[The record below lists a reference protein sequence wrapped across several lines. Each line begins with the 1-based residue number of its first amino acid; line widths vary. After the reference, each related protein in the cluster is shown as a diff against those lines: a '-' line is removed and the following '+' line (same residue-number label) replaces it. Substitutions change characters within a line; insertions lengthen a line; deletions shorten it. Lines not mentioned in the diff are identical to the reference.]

1 MMEFIPPATRFVAL
15 PEPFTL
21 KRGGILTGAR
31 LAYETVGQLN
41 ADRSNALLILTGLSP
56 DAHLCSHDSDST
68 PGWWEGMVGPGK
80 PIDTDRWF
88 VVCVNSL
95 GSCKGSTGPASLNAA
110 TGRTYGPDFPALSVE
125 DLADAAAHAVRALG
139 IEQLAVVLGAS
150 MGGMTA
156 LSLVARHP
164 GLARHLIHL
173 SGAVHAQP
181 LAIALRALQRELIQS
196 DPDWQGGHY
205 DGHRFPLKGMVAA
218 RKLGLIT
225 YRSGE
230 EWAARFGRERLN
242 PAMLAATG
250 APAMDFAVE
259 GYLACQAHRF
269 VRSFDPNAY
278 LALSRA
284 IDTFDLGDEAGGDAD
299 VALRRLRLESALVIG
314 VESDFLFPVSQ
325 QRRVAEGLDAGGV
338 AVTFHAL
345 DSLAG
350 HDAFL
355 ADLAAFGAP
364 IRAFLDEVQAGASH
378 VPVRTTAASVNEVQ
392 AMKTSG
398 KEAASQSDLSMPSNP
413 AASAA
418 TTATAATGSTGATGA
433 TAATG
438 ATGATG
444 ATAAA
449 ASAASAASAAAAA
462 EPTVLTPV

>member
-1 MMEFIPPATRFVAL
+1 MMEFIPPATHFVAL
-15 PEPFTL
+15 PDPFTL
-21 KRGGILTGAR
+21 KRGGRLTGAR

-56 DAHLCSHDSDST
+56 DAHVCSHNDHPA
-68 PGWWEGMVGPGK
+68 PGWWEGMVGPGR
-80 PIDTDRWF
+80 PVDTGRWF

-95 GSCKGSTGPASLNAA
+95 GSCKGSTGPASLNPV
-110 TGRTYGPDFPALSVE
+110 TGRPYGPDFPALSVE
-125 DLADAAAHAVRALG
+125 DLADAAAYAVRALG
-139 IEQLAVVLGAS
+139 IEQLAAVLGAS

-205 DGHRFPLKGMVAA
+205 DGQRFPLNGMVAA

-230 EWAARFGRERLN
+230 EWAARFGRERLDT
-242 PAMLAATG
+242 AMLAATG

-284 IDTFDLGDEAGGDAD
+284 IDTFDLGDEAGGNAD

-314 VESDFLFPVSQ
+314 VKSDFLFPVSQ
-325 QRRVAEGLDAGGV
+325 QRQVAEGLQAGGV

-355 ADLAAFGAP
+355 ADLAAFEAP
-364 IRAFLDEVQAGASH
+364 IRAFLDEVQAGQSH
-378 VPVRTTAASVNEVQ
+378 VFAQISAVSVNEAQ
-392 AMKTSG
+392 ALKSSG
-398 KEAASQSDLSMPSNP
+398 Q
-413 AASAA
+413 
-418 TTATAATGSTGATGA
+418 
-433 TAATG
+433 
-438 ATGATG
+438 
-444 ATAAA
+444 AAA
-449 ASAASAASAAAAA
+449 AAAAA
-462 EPTVLTPV
+462 EPPMLTPV

>member
-15 PEPFTL
+15 PSPFTL
-21 KRGGILTGAR
+21 KRGGTLIGAR

-56 DAHLCSHDSDST
+56 DAHVCSHADDAS
-68 PGWWEGMVGPGK
+68 PGWWEGMVGPGRC
-80 PIDTDRWF
+80 IDTDRWF
-88 VVCVNSL
+88 VVCVNAL
-95 GSCKGSTGPASLNAA
+95 GSCKGSTGPASWNSA
-110 TGRTYGPDFPALSVE
+110 TGRVYGPDFPALSVE

-164 GLARHLIHL
+164 GLARHMVHL

-205 DGHRFPLKGMVAA
+205 DARRYPLQGMVAA

-225 YRSGE
+225 YRSGD
-230 EWAARFGRERLN
+230 EWAGRFGRARLD
-242 PAMLAATG
+242 PALLSTTG
-250 APAMDFAVE
+250 AAAMDFAVE

-284 IDTFDLGDEAGGDAD
+284 IDAFDLGDEAGGDAD
-299 VALRRLRLESALVIG
+299 AALRRLRLSRALVIG
-314 VESDFLFPVSQ
+314 VQSDFLFPVAQ
-325 QRRVAEGLDAGGV
+325 QRQVADGLAAGGV

-345 DSLAG
+345 ESLAG

-355 ADLAAFGAP
+355 ADLAAFGPP
-364 IRAFLDEVQAGASH
+364 IAAFLAEVLERSCRG
-378 VPVRTTAASVNEVQ
+378 PVAADDVSVTPWAQ
-392 AMKTSG
+392 
-398 KEAASQSDLSMPSNP
+398 
-413 AASAA
+413 
-418 TTATAATGSTGATGA
+418 
-433 TAATG
+433 
-438 ATGATG
+438 
-444 ATAAA
+444 
-449 ASAASAASAAAAA
+449 A
-462 EPTVLTPV
+462 EPSTPEPSVVTLV